1 MGTRRFIPGF
11 KEEAVR
17 LQANCP
23 QSVHEPDRCPDQR
36 GVSFLSRQ
44 RPSMKLHVITDE
56 ARDKVVAV
64 IVALPKPQ
72 YQRMASYP
80 A

>member
-44 RPSMKLHVITDE
+44 RPGMKLHVITDE
-56 ARDKVVAV
+56 A
-64 IVALPKPQ
+64 
-72 YQRMASYP
+72 
-80 A
+80 